1 MRNPSSSLPRFKR
14 RVWSWPSSPLVG
26 QLGWVVVP
34 FGVQQVIRLVTQIAL
49 ARLLAPEMFGLM
61 LLVNTLRT
69 GAELLSD
76 IGIGQ
81 SVVRS
86 PDGDAREFVDVA
98 WTLQVLR
105 GAGLTA
111 LMFALAYPI
120 ASLYRQPELLPII
133 LAVSPIFLV
142 SGLISPSLFVM
153 QRHFK
158 LKTRAV
164 YDILNVVFACALTLA
179 LAWIMPNVWALV
191 WGLMIST
198 LFGTVVSYFLGDGYR
213 PRLAW
218 DRSHVAQILHF
229 GKWIFFSTAL
239 YYAATSF
246 DRMYFVGV
254 LSLTLAGVF
263 GIARTFS
270 DMLGALAQ
278 RAGAY
283 IVFPKVA
290 ALLER
295 RSEVAPRLRATRRKM
310 LALVAIITG
319 LGIAVSDEFILLAYD
334 ARYHA
339 AAFMIPVLLVSM
351 WFGILSTFADS
362 MLMGCGRP
370 APGAWANGS
379 KFAVMLAGLPH
390 AIARGD
396 MIEALAVLI
405 VAEVARWLFLI
416 PASRAERFASV
427 RDDVFLTA
435 LLVLVAVGAKVLLGL
450 AGLVPSPAEWWAL
463 RGLLRG

>member
-1 MRNPSSSLPRFKR
+1 MQNPSSSP
-14 RVWSWPSSPLVG
+14 WSFGRLAGAWPSSPLVS

-34 FGVQQVIRLVTQIAL
+34 FGTQQIVRLVTQIAL
-49 ARLLAPEMFGLM
+49 ARMLAPEMFGLM

-86 PDGDAREFVDVA
+86 PDGDTRKFLDVA

-105 GAGLTA
+105 GAALTGLM
-111 LMFALAYPI
+111 LVLAYPV
-120 ASLYRQPELLPII
+120 ASLYRQPELLHII
-133 LAVSPIFLV
+133 LAVSPIFLI
-142 SGLISPSLFVM
+142 SGLMSPSLFVV

-164 YDILNVVFACALTLA
+164 YDVVNVAFSCAVTVA
-179 LAWIMPNVWALV
+179 LAWVIPNVWALV
-191 WGLMIST
+191 AGLMIST
-198 LFGTVVSYFLGDGYR
+198 LFATVSSYFLGDAYR
-213 PRLAW
+213 PRFAW
-218 DRSHVAQILHF
+218 NRTHVAQILHF

-278 RAGAY
+278 RAGGY

-295 RSEVAPRLRATRRKM
+295 RSEVAPRLRATRRNI
-310 LALVAIITG
+310 LTLVAIATG

-370 APGAWANGS
+370 APGAWANGA
-379 KFAVMLAGLPH
+379 KFAVMLVGLPH

-396 MIEALAVLI
+396 LIEALAVLI
-405 VAEVARWLFLI
+405 AAEVARWLCLV
-416 PASRAERFASV
+416 PASRAERFASA

-435 LLVLVAVGAKVLLGL
+435 LMLAVAVGAKVLLGF
-450 AGLVPSPAEWWAL
+450 AGLVPSPAEWWAM
-463 RGLLRG
+463 RGLLHG